1 MDRKNRVMLAAAIGA
16 VVVLVASSAVRCA
29 VSRSADTAPEQP
41 ASEQSQEAD
50 MGARDK
56 AMEALRGH
64 AWRSET
70 DASASVEFREGSFVE
85 TRGGQATVTAFEVTG
100 SSEGDDWA
108 SLDVSFV
115 RDGASGEAVVMLE
128 GREGSLRVASD
139 AFANAD
145 AYVEGKASAGPVAVS
160 GVTEPY
166 TSLIDGRTDELA
178 GAVADHCRRKVPA
191 ATRADFDGEVFVDV
205 KGGRVSATFT
215 CDDPARTILNVT
227 YDGAAFKVEG

>member
-1 MDRKNRVMLAAAIGA
+1 MDRKNKIMLAAAIGA
-16 VVVLVASSAVRCA
+16 VVVLVASSVVRCA
-29 VSRSADTAPEQP
+29 VSHTASGQAEAP

-50 MGARDK
+50 MGAREK
-56 AMEALRGH
+56 AMDVLRGH

-115 RDGASGEAVVMLE
+115 RDGASGDAVVMLE

-191 ATRADFDGEVFVDV
+191 ATRADFDGEIFVDV